1 MNLDLCCK
9 LFVLVFALLC
19 DSVALHAV
27 SATIRIGYPQP
38 SGAMLP
44 IWVMAQTKLD
54 QKYGVDLQNVYISG
68 GARLTQTLVSGDIDL
83 AATGGAVINA
93 VLSGADLT
101 YVAPACRPTDSLS
114 TFVVT

>member
-54 QKYGVDLQNVYISG
+54 QKYGVDLQNVYI
-68 GARLTQTLVSGDIDL
+68 A
-83 AATGGAVINA
+83 GGAVINA